1 MLPYAPHLQLHFLLE
16 VIAEKMLWAVPVSL
30 AATQGMKEDQI
41 DGIDK
46 SLRLMKL
53 QNNFTKAEGRFIKSR

>member
-1 MLPYAPHLQLHFLLE
+1 
-16 VIAEKMLWAVPVSL
+16 MLWAVPVSL